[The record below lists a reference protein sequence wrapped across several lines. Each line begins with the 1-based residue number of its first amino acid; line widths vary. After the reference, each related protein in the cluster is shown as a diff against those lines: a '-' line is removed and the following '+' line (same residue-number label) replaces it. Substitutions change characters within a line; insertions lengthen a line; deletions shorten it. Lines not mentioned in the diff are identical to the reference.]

1 MTGSQKCQR
10 CLFEALITGLVA
22 NCSQVFL
29 FSLRGGEEREVK
41 LVTQGRDL
49 KVANENVHVGVQ
61 ECLEKALVF
70 VSFLSSK
77 DILLP
82 IGYLLMAT

>member
-10 CLFEALITGLVA
+10 CLFEALITDLVA
-22 NCSQVFL
+22 NCFQVFL
-29 FSLRGGEEREVK
+29 FGPRGGEKREVK

-49 KVANENVHVGVQ
+49 KAADENVHVGVQ
-61 ECLEKALVF
+61 ECLEKVLVF

-77 DILLP
+77 DNTP
-82 IGYLLMAT
+82 T